1 MMLIMKWVTLKL
13 SSACCLS
20 LNASWITGGLRVPG
34 GEVVRVGLVVPG
46 GGKWETKALSD
57 AGEDVDCKDGLILA
71 FTPAGDSIH
80 TLCSLLVGSP
90 PS

>member
-1 MMLIMKWVTLKL
+1 M
-13 SSACCLS
+13 
-20 LNASWITGGLRVPG
+20 PG

-46 GGKWETKALSD
+46 SGKWETKALTD
-57 AGEDVDCKDGLILA
+57 AGEDVDCKDGLILT

-80 TLCSLLVGSP
+80 TLWSLLVEST